1 MKEALMKTIEISK
14 NDLAFSFLPSGD
26 IFQVMHQ
33 ETMINQLQSNVIDGS
48 LNNIYL
54 RIHSENGIEV
64 FPLIGVQSNSR
75 LFRNDSQLRWEGK
88 AKDLNYSVTFHL
100 SKLNVWFWEVT
111 LDSDTK
117 YEVDLIYGQD
127 IGLADKA
134 AVQSNEAYVSQYLDH
149 AVFTDE
155 EKGFVVC
162 TKQNQ
167 SQNSGY
173 PYLQQGMISG
183 GVGYST
189 DGFQFYGKSYKST
202 NIPQALYQKHL
213 DNEIYQY
220 EFAYTAL
227 QSKRTELKGQQHFVF
242 YGLFH
247 PNHPETVSHLE
258 FDKEVMEAW
267 RQVKPFTKGEKLE
280 DIKIKPNIGEPIT
293 GKDITLEELSAYYPN
308 QQLPEYEQDQLLS
321 FFTPTYEHVVLKSKE
336 ELVERPHGHIL
347 LSGKNDE
354 VRDDTVATTSY
365 MYGVFNSHLVI
376 GNSNFHKFLS
386 SNRNA
391 LNVMKA
397 SGQRIYIELD
407 GDYRLLTMPS
417 LFEIGFNYTRW
428 YYKLN
433 EDTIIV
439 TNFTSLGSKTVQ
451 LQVESQ
457 ANIAYRYLVT
467 NQIIMNDHPYPT
479 NVYMDKEDNVLKF
492 KASDEAL
499 SKQVYPELSYSLL
512 IEGAEYVQENESL
525 LVDNVSED
533 DAFMVVLSIS
543 KTSNWSML
551 IHADLQEKKTIT
563 TKLASFAEEA
573 KKYRSYLN
581 EMVGGFNLTLPQ
593 QESTDLAKLNMI
605 TRWYTHNMLVHFSSP
620 HGLEQ
625 YMGAAWGTRDVS
637 QGPFEYFM
645 ATQNYETVRTII
657 KIVFSHQYKQTGNW
671 PQWFMFD
678 KYSFIQQAQ
687 SHGDIIVWPLK
698 MIGDYLEATND
709 YTLLEEKVP
718 YTDDAT
724 FQFTTETE
732 TIFDHIEKEIAYI
745 NKHFLY
751 NTYLSA
757 YDDGD
762 WDDTLQPANEQFR
775 QYMVSA
781 WTVALTYQVIQKL
794 AVVYDNVYVNKAK
807 EMRELAESIKRDFHR
822 YFLNQPII
830 PGFIYMRDPQSVE
843 LMLHPSD
850 EKTGIDYRLLPMQRS
865 MISGLFTLEQ
875 ANYHL
880 AIIEKHLQF
889 PDGVRLMNR
898 PATYRGGVTHHFKRA
913 EQAANF
919 GREIGLQYV
928 HAHIRFVEAMAKLGY
943 KEEAWNGLIVINPI
957 GIRSTVPNADYRQSN
972 AYFSSSDGKFATR
985 YEAQDRFTELA
996 TGAIPVK
1003 GGWRIYSSGPG
1014 IYINQLISNVMGIRQ
1029 HSNNL
1034 VIDPVIPESFN
1045 GLEFDFQF
1053 NKWPI
1058 RFVYH
1063 LEEADRKVLLNGIE
1077 LETEEEVNQ
1086 YRQGGFIIKRAIL
1099 EERLRN
1105 QINQIDIYL

>member
-1 MKEALMKTIEISK
+1 MKTIEISK

-64 FPLIGVQSNSR
+64 FPLIGVQSNSQ

-149 AVFTDE
+149 TVFTDE

-167 SQNSGY
+167 SQNSAY

-202 NIPQALYQKHL
+202 NIPQALYQKNL

-227 QSKRTELKGQQHFVF
+227 QSKRTELKGQRHFVF

-267 RQVKPFTKGEKLE
+267 LQVKPFTKGEKLE

-308 QQLPEYEQDQLLS
+308 QQLPEYEQGQLLS
-321 FFTPTYEHVVLKSKE
+321 FFTSTYEHVVLKSKE

-386 SNRNA
+386 SNTNA

-397 SGQRIYIELD
+397 SGQRIYIELH
-407 GDYRLLTMPS
+407 GQYRLLTMPS

-645 ATQNYETVRTII
+645 ATQNYETVRRII

-724 FQFTTETE
+724 FQFTTETD